1 MGKSFSVFWP
11 PVFLTKLVCSTE
23 FEALY
28 GDGSK
33 KKEKSR
39 HTQVSGVRNFSA
51 PRSPAVSDAMV
62 RISVAFLLSR
72 ELQ

>member
-1 MGKSFSVFWP
+1 MGKSLSLFWP

-39 HTQVSGVRNFSA
+39 HTQVSGVRNFL
-51 PRSPAVSDAMV
+51 PRAAQQ
-62 RISVAFLLSR
+62 FLMQWCAS
-72 ELQ
+72 Q